1 MKNWQLKNINI
12 WKVATQSNKI
22 PLIDSLKVTISIQPI
37 FQLLESKTLLMAIFV
52 GLLGLAVLDSLFF
65 EHSGLQYLFL
75 LHVLYIK
82 LVGQNFGFDL
92 LFFLFFFPKLLLLEF
107 FPSEVDLTYKANY
120 SNFCFFLDFSISC
133 FLPVQLWTDNNLAVT
148 VLRVSL
154 FSLSRRFCF
163 TMF

>member
-1 MKNWQLKNINI
+1 M
-12 WKVATQSNKI
+12 
-22 PLIDSLKVTISIQPI
+22 DSHKVTISIQPI

-52 GLLGLAVLDSLFF
+52 GLLCLAVLDSLFF
-65 EHSGLQYLFL
+65 EHSELQYLFL

-107 FPSEVDLTYKANY
+107 FPSEVDLTYKTNY

-133 FLPVQLWTDNNLAVT
+133 FLPVQL
-148 VLRVSL
+148 
-154 FSLSRRFCF
+154 
-163 TMF
+163 